1 MIEATLIAGL
11 TLVLLGTL
19 ALMRDIA
26 GRGRSPL
33 WFLLPL
39 VGLRYVQEH
48 FTEVWWA
55 ALMRV
60 LGVALVLIGL
70 GLALVRDPLLL
81 QSPQRLF
88 SGEHTVP
95 VLAGSQ
101 RADLN
106 TFVSSEDAIRIAIRN
121 DGNPRLSG
129 NLNGQPFVYDRVE
142 LVNGVLTAQQGEG
155 FISDLSVRIMLH
167 EDPLPI
173 TQRRTLLVRPDDPA
187 PPEIHVS
194 WRAPGSDL
202 PETRIIRSGYRMEL
216 QLAPLDTHR
225 LTGFLQ
231 LILPDTRRSF
241 LSGDFTAHT
250 NRLRY
255 VDGRVDVTFDHVD
268 TLNYLVREHLQ
279 GQFPEGTIREIR
291 ILETRMLRR
300 ESAATSRARIVLLN
314 GRIEERTLQL
324 TRAEVGWSV
333 RPGRGE
339 VTVIEEGEQ
348 GGLRRVDST
357 PRPAPTESAGPPPPI
372 TQPFQALDQYQ
383 GRQVRMTRTD
393 GSRQTGII
401 RGMSRE
407 RLLLETT
414 VGSGTLSY
422 AVGAD
427 EVRMLELSD
436 GQRIYIEGHGP
447 AAATASDAGVA
458 DQMTDERVDLAAE
471 PDAAEESVAD
481 DAEVALPFS
490 DFIGRQV
497 RVQGRDGRQRT
508 GVVTDVSASQLTLE
522 VPVGSGTLEYYYRH
536 EEIAD
541 LEQVSSP

>member
-48 FTEVWWA
+48 FAEVWWA

-81 QSPQRLF
+81 QSPLRLF
-88 SGEHTVP
+88 ASEQGVP
-95 VLAGSQ
+95 MLAGSQ

-121 DGNPRLSG
+121 DDNPRLSG

-142 LVNGVLTAQQGEG
+142 LVNGVLTAQQGDG
-155 FISDLSVRIMLH
+155 FLSDLSVRIMLH
-167 EDPLPI
+167 QDPLPI
-173 TQRRTLLVRPDDPA
+173 TQRRTVLVRPDDPS

-194 WRAPGSDL
+194 WRTSDSEL

-216 QLAPLDTHR
+216 QLAPLDNNR

-268 TLNYLVREHLQ
+268 TLNYLVREHLH
-279 GQFPEGTIREIR
+279 GQFPEGAVQEMR
-291 ILETRMLRR
+291 ILETRMQRR
-300 ESAATSRARIVLLN
+300 ESTATSRVRVVLFN
-314 GRIEERTLQL
+314 GRIEERLLHL

-333 RPGRGE
+333 RPGRAE
-339 VTVIEEGEQ
+339 VIVIEEGEQ
-348 GGLRRVDST
+348 GGLRRV
-357 PRPAPTESAGPPPPI
+357 ESAPRSTHKEEASAPPRPI
-372 TQPFQALDQYQ
+372 TQPFHALDQYE

-422 AVGAD
+422 AVSAD
-427 EVRMLELSD
+427 EVRMLELAD
-436 GQRIYIEGHGP
+436 GQRIYIEGSGP
-447 AAATASDAGVA
+447 VPDEQGVPEQTQEETPDGAADSAAADA
-458 DQMTDERVDLAAE
+458 
-471 PDAAEESVAD
+471 PEE
-481 DAEVALPFS
+481 ALPFS
-490 DFIGRQV
+490 EYLGRQV
-497 RVQGRDGRQRT
+497 RVHGRDGRQRT
-508 GVVTDVSASQLTLE
+508 GVVTHIGSSQLTLE
-522 VPVGSGTLEYYYRH
+522 VPVGSGTLEYYYRYD
-536 EEIAD
+536 EIAD
-541 LEQVSSP
+541 LEQVSGQ